1 MLVDQRVIHGQ
12 YLRELSSHP
21 AVFFFF
27 SDCAQHFV
35 HQPVEDLEV
44 PGAACGGLDA
54 LDALDAVRLV
64 YHGTYHLEVS

>member
-1 MLVDQRVIHGQ
+1 MANTCENCPPIPL
-12 YLRELSSHP
+12 
-21 AVFFFF
+21 FFFF
-27 SDCAQHFV
+27 FFWDCAKHFV